1 MGLLIQTRS
10 PSNAQTST
18 VQLPFDTPS
27 SVCLLSAFLP
37 LPLLQLLLLL
47 WLLLLLR
54 LCVTAFLSFLQ
65 HGFTHPPAP
74 TKDRTDQPSRPR
86 EVLTGLGWRR
96 VHARRH
102 LWPLLLPIVR
112 QLGT

>member
-1 MGLLIQTRS
+1 MFTFLL
-10 PSNAQTST
+10 
-18 VQLPFDTPS
+18 TPA
-27 SVCLLSAFLP
+27 LFSAFLP
-37 LPLLQLLLLL
+37 LPLLLLLLL
-47 WLLLLLR
+47 WLLLLR

-74 TKDRTDQPSRPR
+74 PKDSTDQPSRPR

-96 VHARRH
+96 VRARRH

-112 QLGT
+112 QFGT